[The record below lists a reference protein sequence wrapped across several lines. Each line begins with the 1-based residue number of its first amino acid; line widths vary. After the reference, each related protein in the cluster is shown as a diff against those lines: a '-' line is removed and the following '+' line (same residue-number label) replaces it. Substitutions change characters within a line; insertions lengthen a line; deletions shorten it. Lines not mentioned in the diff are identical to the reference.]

1 MTAATLEQGAPIET
15 VSYAV
20 FGIALDGTVQSWSSG
35 AERLYGIRSDEIVGK
50 PHTLLEKS
58 GISVDLSSLR
68 NEHGEVIAVAA
79 VAARTN
85 VSERRDEIS
94 AARIAGLQAVTAA
107 LSRALTPAAVAEV
120 FVREGAAAA
129 GASGGFVD
137 DAELRREF
145 LAEVRSRNPWS

>member
-68 NEHGEVIAVAA
+68 K
-79 VAARTN
+79 RT
-85 VSERRDEIS
+85 
-94 AARIAGLQAVTAA
+94 
-107 LSRALTPAAVAEV
+107 
-120 FVREGAAAA
+120 
-129 GASGGFVD
+129 
-137 DAELRREF
+137 
-145 LAEVRSRNPWS
+145 